1 VSVSGD
7 DSEADRELLLDR
19 QAHTEAVEGEG
30 PYGDPG
36 RPFDRRSPFR
46 TGLLGGLGV
55 GVAGLV
61 AWAVVSTR
69 EVLILTGLSFFIAVG
84 LEPIVALLMRLRVR
98 RGWAV
103 LLVSLMAL
111 AMLVGFL
118 ALAIPPLASEVDRF
132 VKLAPHYL
140 QQLNDRNSTLG
151 HLNAQYHLEQRLKKA
166 LAGGGVSSLAAG
178 LVGVGQ
184 VVVGLITGLVIVI
197 ALTVYFLA
205 DLPRVT
211 RTLYRLVPRSR
222 RPRAGLLTEEAFA
235 RVGGYMLGNIASS
248 MIAGV
253 LTLVW
258 LLIFGIPYPVL
269 LSVFVA
275 LIDLLP
281 IVGSTI
287 GGIIV
292 ALVALTVSLPVAIA
306 TGAYYL
312 VYRVIEDYL
321 IVPRIMGRTVE
332 VPGLVTIIAVLIG
345 GALLGLIG
353 ALIAIPVAATVKL
366 VLEEVS
372 YPRLDSS

>member
-1 VSVSGD
+1 VSGED
-7 DSEADRELLLDR
+7 VEADRDLLLDR
-19 QAHTEAVEGEG
+19 EAQVEAVEGEG
-30 PYGDPG
+30 EFGELG

-69 EVLILTGLSFFIAVG
+69 QVLILIGLSFFIAVG
-84 LEPIVALLMRLRVR
+84 LEPVVALLMRVRIR

-111 AMLVGFL
+111 ALLAGFL
-118 ALAIPPLASEVDRF
+118 AIAIPPLATEVAHF
-132 VKLAPHYL
+132 VKLAPRYL
-140 QQLNDRNSTLG
+140 QELNNRNSFLG
-151 HLNAQYHLEQRLKKA
+151 HLNHQYHLEDRLKKA
-166 LAGGGVSSLAAG
+166 LAGGGVGSIATG
-178 LVGVGQ
+178 IVGFGTVVMGFVTQLVF
-184 VVVGLITGLVIVI
+184 VIV
-197 ALTVYFLA
+197 LTIYFLA

-222 RPRAGLLTEEAFA
+222 RPRAGLLTDEAFA
-235 RVGGYMLGNIASS
+235 RVGGYMLGNLASS
-248 MIAGV
+248 VIAGV

-258 LLIFGIPYPVL
+258 LLIFGIPYPIL

-275 LIDLLP
+275 LIDLVP
-281 IVGSTI
+281 VVGSTI

-292 ALVALTVSLPVAIA
+292 ALVGLTVSLPVAVA

-312 VYRVIEDYL
+312 VYRVVEDYL
-321 IVPRIMGRTVE
+321 IVPKIMNRTVE

-345 GALLGLIG
+345 GALLGIVG
-353 ALIAIPVAATVKL
+353 ALIAIPIAAMVKL
-366 VLEEVS
+366 VLEEVTF
-372 YPRLDSS
+372 PRLDDS

>member
-1 VSVSGD
+1 M
-7 DSEADRELLLDR
+7 SEDPQVDRELLLDR
-19 QAHTEAVEGEG
+19 EARVEAVEGEG
-30 PYGDPG
+30 QYGDLG

-61 AWAVVSTR
+61 AWAVVSVR
-69 EVLILTGLSFFIAVG
+69 GVLILIALSFFVAVG
-84 LEPIVALLMRLRVR
+84 LEPIVALLMRLRIR

-111 AMLVGFL
+111 AVLAGFL

-132 VKLAPHYL
+132 AKLAPHYL
-140 QQLNDRNSTLG
+140 QELNNRNSYLG

-166 LAGGGVSSLAAG
+166 LGGGGVSSIATG

-184 VVVGLITGLVIVI
+184 VVVGLVTGLVFVIV
-197 ALTVYFLA
+197 LTIYFLA

-211 RTLYRLVPRSR
+211 RTMYRLVPRSR
-222 RPRAGLLTEEAFA
+222 RPRAGLLTDEALA

-248 MIAGV
+248 VIAGV

-258 LLIFGIPYPVL
+258 LLIFGIPYPIL

-275 LIDLLP
+275 LIDLIP

-292 ALVALTVSLPVAIA
+292 ALIALTVSLPVAIA

-321 IVPRIMGRTVE
+321 IVPRIMNRAVE

-345 GALLGLIG
+345 GTLLGIIG
-353 ALIAIPVAATVKL
+353 ALIAIPIAATIKL
-366 VLEEVS
+366 VLEEVT
-372 YPRLDSS
+372 YQRLDSS

>member
-1 VSVSGD
+1 MTGED
-7 DSEADRELLLDR
+7 DELDRDLLLDR
-19 QAHTEAVEGEG
+19 EAHVEAVEGEG

-36 RPFDRRSPFR
+36 RPFDRRTPFW
-46 TGLLGGLGV
+46 TGLHGALGV
-55 GVAGLV
+55 GVAALL
-61 AWAVVSTR
+61 AWVVVSTR
-69 EVLILTGLSFFIAVG
+69 EMLILIGLSFFIAVG
-84 LEPIVALLMRLRVR
+84 LEPIVAVLMRLRLR

-103 LLVSLMAL
+103 LLVSLLAL
-111 AMLVGFL
+111 ATLVGFL
-118 ALAIPPLASEVDRF
+118 ALAIPPLANELDRF

-140 QQLNDRNSTLG
+140 QQLNNRNSTLG
-151 HLNAQYHLEQRLKKA
+151 HLNAQYHLEQRLRKA
-166 LAGGGVSSLAAG
+166 LAGGNVGSLATG

-184 VVVGLITGLVIVI
+184 IVVGLITGLVIVI
-197 ALTVYFLA
+197 VLTLYFLA

-211 RTLYRLVPRSR
+211 RTMYRLVPRSR
-222 RPRAGLLTEEAFA
+222 RPRAGLLTDEAFA

-248 MIAGV
+248 VIAGV

-275 LIDLLP
+275 LIDLIP

-292 ALVALTVSLPVAIA
+292 ALVALTVSVPAAIA
-306 TGAYYL
+306 TAAYYT
-312 VYRVIEDYL
+312 VYRVLEDYL
-321 IVPRIMGRTVE
+321 IVPRIMDRTVE

-353 ALIAIPVAATVKL
+353 ALIAIPIAATVKL
-366 VLEEVS
+366 LLEEIS

>member
-1 VSVSGD
+1 MSD
-7 DSEADRELLLDR
+7 DDAEIDRELLLDR
-19 QAHTEAVEGEG
+19 EARVEAVEGEG
-30 PYGDPG
+30 EFGDLG

-55 GVAGLV
+55 GVAGLL
-61 AWAVVSTR
+61 AWAVVSAR
-69 EVLILTGLSFFIAVG
+69 QVLLLVGLSFFIAVG
-84 LEPIVALLMRLRVR
+84 LEPVVTLLMRLRMG

-103 LLVSLMAL
+103 LLVSLLAL
-111 AMLVGFL
+111 AMFAGFL
-118 ALAIPPLASEVDRF
+118 ALAIPPLAGEIDRF

-140 QQLNDRNSTLG
+140 QELNDRNSYLG

-166 LAGGGVSSLAAG
+166 LAGGNVGSLATG

-184 VVVGLITGLVIVI
+184 VVIGLVTSVLLGVVMTI
-197 ALTVYFLA
+197 YFLA

-222 RPRAGLLTEEAFA
+222 RPRAGLLTDEALA

-248 MIAGV
+248 VIAGV

-275 LIDLLP
+275 LIDLIP

-292 ALVALTVSLPVAIA
+292 ALVALTVSLPVALA

-312 VYRVIEDYL
+312 VYRVLEDYL
-321 IVPRIMGRTVE
+321 IVPRIMNRAVE
-332 VPGLVTIIAVLIG
+332 VPGLVTVVAVLIG
-345 GALLGLIG
+345 GTLFGIIG
-353 ALIAIPVAATVKL
+353 ALIAIPIAAMIKL
-366 VLEEVS
+366 VLEEVT
-372 YPRLDSS
+372 YQRLDAS

>member
-1 VSVSGD
+1 MSD
-7 DSEADRELLLDR
+7 DPPVDRELLLDR
-19 QAHTEAVEGEG
+19 EARVEAVEGEG
-30 PYGDPG
+30 QYGDLG

-61 AWAVVSTR
+61 AWAVVSVR
-69 EVLILTGLSFFIAVG
+69 GVLILIALSFFVAVG
-84 LEPIVALLMRLRVR
+84 LEPIVALLMRLRIR

-111 AMLVGFL
+111 AVLAGFL

-132 VKLAPHYL
+132 AKLAPHYL
-140 QQLNDRNSTLG
+140 QELNNRNSYLG

-166 LAGGGVSSLAAG
+166 LGGGGVSSIATG

-184 VVVGLITGLVIVI
+184 VVVGLVTGLVFVIV
-197 ALTVYFLA
+197 LTIYFLA

-211 RTLYRLVPRSR
+211 RTMYRLVPRSR
-222 RPRAGLLTEEAFA
+222 RPRAGLLTDEALA

-248 MIAGV
+248 VIAGV

-258 LLIFGIPYPVL
+258 LLIFGIPYPIL

-275 LIDLLP
+275 LIDLIP

-292 ALVALTVSLPVAIA
+292 ALIALTVSLPVAIA

-321 IVPRIMGRTVE
+321 IVPRIMNRAVE

-345 GALLGLIG
+345 GTLLGIIG
-353 ALIAIPVAATVKL
+353 ALIAIPIAATIKL
-366 VLEEVS
+366 VLEEVT
-372 YPRLDSS
+372 YQRLDSS

>member
-1 VSVSGD
+1 MSGG

>member
-1 VSVSGD
+1 VSVSGG

-306 TGAYYL
+306 TGADYL

>member
-1 VSVSGD
+1 MSGD

-151 HLNAQYHLEQRLKKA
+151 HLNAQYHLEQRLRKA
-166 LAGGGVSSLAAG
+166 LAGGGVSSLATG

-211 RTLYRLVPRSR
+211 RTMYRLVPRSR

-248 MIAGV
+248 IIAGV

-275 LIDLLP
+275 LIDLIP

-321 IVPRIMGRTVE
+321 IVPRIMDRTVE

>member
-1 VSVSGD
+1 VSD
-7 DSEADRELLLDR
+7 DDAEVDRELLLDR
-19 QAHTEAVEGEG
+19 EARVEAVEGEG
-30 PYGDPG
+30 EFGDLG

-55 GVAGLV
+55 GGALLV

-69 EVLILTGLSFFIAVG
+69 EVLLLIALSFFIAVG
-84 LEPIVALLMRLRVR
+84 LEPVVTLLMRLRMR

-103 LLVSLMAL
+103 LVVSLLAL
-111 AMLVGFL
+111 AMLAGFL
-118 ALAIPPLASEVDRF
+118 ALAIPPLAGEVDRL

-140 QQLNDRNSTLG
+140 QELNDRNSYLG

-166 LAGGGVSSLAAG
+166 LAGGSVSSLATG

-184 VVVGLITGLVIVI
+184 VVMGFLTSLVIVI
-197 ALTVYFLA
+197 VLTIYFLA

-211 RTLYRLVPRSR
+211 RTMYRLVPRSR
-222 RPRAGLLTEEAFA
+222 RPRAGLLTDEALA

-248 MIAGV
+248 VIAGV

-275 LIDLLP
+275 LIDLIP

-306 TGAYYL
+306 TGGYYL
-312 VYRVIEDYL
+312 VYRVMEDYL
-321 IVPRIMGRTVE
+321 IVPRIMNRTVE
-332 VPGLVTIIAVLIG
+332 VPGLVTVIAVLIG
-345 GALLGLIG
+345 GTLLGIIG
-353 ALIAIPVAATVKL
+353 ALIAIPIAATIKL
-366 VLEEVS
+366 VLEEVT
-372 YPRLDSS
+372 YQRLDAS

>member
-1 VSVSGD
+1 MSDD
-7 DSEADRELLLDR
+7 DSEVDRELLLDR
-19 QAHTEAVEGEG
+19 EAHVEALEGEG

-36 RPFDRRSPFR
+36 RPFDRSSPFW

-61 AWAVVSTR
+61 AWTVVSTR
-69 EVLILTGLSFFIAVG
+69 EVLILIGLSFFIAVG
-84 LEPIVALLMRLRVR
+84 LEPIVALLMRLRFR

-103 LLVSLMAL
+103 LLVLLMAL
-111 AMLVGFL
+111 AMLAGFL
-118 ALAIPPLASEVDRF
+118 ALAIPPLATEVDRF

-140 QQLNDRNSTLG
+140 QELNDRNSTLG

-166 LAGGGVSSLAAG
+166 LASGGASSLATG

-184 VVVGLITGLVIVI
+184 VVIGLVTGLVIVI
-197 ALTVYFLA
+197 VLTMYFLA

-211 RTLYRLVPRSR
+211 RTMYRLVPRSR
-222 RPRAGLLTEEAFA
+222 RPRAGMLTEEAFA

-248 MIAGV
+248 IIAGV
-253 LTLVW
+253 LTLIW

-275 LIDLLP
+275 LIDLVP
-281 IVGSTI
+281 MVGSTI

-292 ALVALTVSLPVAIA
+292 ALVGLTVSLPVAIA

-312 VYRVIEDYL
+312 VYRVLEDYL
-321 IVPRIMGRTVE
+321 IVPRIMDRTVE

-366 VLEEVS
+366 LLEEVS